1 MATSIPIWANPLTE
15 PKRQYKFI
23 LNISGIPAYVIK
35 AVDRPTVTVGEATH
49 DFLIHKFNY
58 PGKITWNEIAIT
70 MVDPI
75 DPDMSRK
82 LLAFVKNAG
91 YVYPGD
97 FSPSPSDPNYYR
109 KSLGKANM
117 IDQIGQVTID
127 TLNSEGATL
136 ETWAL
141 NNVWVKQVTYQQ
153 ASYGSE
159 ELVELGLQLKYDWAE
174 LESFTP
180 ITDS

>member
-35 AVDRPTVTVGEATH
+35 TVDRPSPTIGEVTH
-49 DFLIHKFNY
+49 DFLIHQFKY
-58 PGKITWNEIAIT
+58 PGKITWGDINVT
-70 MVDPI
+70 MADPI

-82 LLAFVKNAG
+82 LLSLIKNAG

-127 TLNSEGATL
+127 TMNTEGETI
-136 ETWAL
+136 ETWKL
-141 NNVWVKQVTYQQ
+141 NNVWVKSVTYAQ
-153 ASYGSE
+153 ATYGSE
-159 ELVELGLQLKYDWAE
+159 ELIELQMALSYDWAE

>member
-15 PKRQYKFI
+15 PKRKFKFI

-35 AVDRPTVTVGEATH
+35 TVDRPVITVGEASH
-49 DFLIHKFNY
+49 EFLIHKFNY
-58 PGKITWNEIAIT
+58 PGKVTWNDINVT

-91 YVYPGD
+91 YVSPGD

-109 KSLGKANM
+109 KSMGKANM

-127 TLNSEGATL
+127 TLNSEGSTI
-136 ETWAL
+136 ETWKL
-141 NNVWVKQVTYQQ
+141 NNIWVKSVTF
-153 ASYGSE
+153 APMSYGE
-159 ELVELGLQLKYDWAE
+159 EGLVELTMALRYDWAE